1 MRARIAFS
9 LAASLAALACGD
21 STGSAPLPP
30 LDAGTYDATF
40 RGGLAG
46 AAQGTALVFDLPRAS
61 TGPQIWVELRDE
73 RVPERNTLVRFVIR
87 GAPLAPGSYKLGGA
101 AGTPLPLEA
110 VVIEY
115 HAGSSHADVLFVDFT
130 GTIDVEEAADGGL
143 AGRFDVRSAAGA
155 AGSLHATGRFNAV
168 PSIF

>member
-1 MRARIAFS
+1 MRARITLF
-9 LAASLAALACGD
+9 LALAALACGD
-21 STGSAPLPP
+21 STGSAPAAP

-46 AAQGTALVFDLPRAS
+46 AAQGTAFVYDLPRAS
-61 TGPQIWVELRDE
+61 AGPQVWVELRDE
-73 RVPERNTLVRFVIR
+73 RVAERNTLVRFVIR
-87 GAPLAPGSYKLGGA
+87 GAALTPGSYSVGGPTGTA
-101 AGTPLPLEA
+101 APLEA

-130 GTIDVEEAADGGL
+130 GTMEVEEAVDGGL
-143 AGRFDVRSAAGA
+143 VGHFDVRSAAGA